1 MKRLEIIRVDP
12 NTGYVVRL
20 NKDFQRIKITE
31 ILPYRSCMAFV
42 LEHQEEGTIYKI
54 GKIGKRKD
62 ARRKLERRILA
73 ADDVEAINIFCKM
86 DFDAGITYQLV
97 TGDWRIVAQHDPDGK
112 TMIMI
117 QMKKQ

>member
-20 NKDFQRIKITE
+20 DKDFRKIKITE

-42 LEHQEEGTIYKI
+42 LEHQEEATIYKI

-62 ARRKLERRILA
+62 ARRKMEGRILA
-73 ADDVEAINIFCKM
+73 ADDPEAIRIFNNM
-86 DFDAGITYQLV
+86 DFDDGITYQLV
-97 TGDWRIVAQHDPDGK
+97 TGDWKIIAERDPSGK
-112 TMIMI
+112 ITI
-117 QMKKQ
+117 K

>member
-20 NKDFQRIKITE
+20 NKDFQKIKVTE
-31 ILPYRSCMAFV
+31 ILPYRSCMAYV
-42 LEHQEEGTIYKI
+42 MEYQEEATVYKI

-73 ADDVEAINIFCKM
+73 LDDHEAIRIFNNM
-86 DFDAGITYQLV
+86 DFEDGVTYQLV
-97 TGDWRIVAQHDPDGK
+97 TGDWKIIAERDKNGIIK
-112 TMIMI
+112 II
-117 QMKKQ
+117 

>member
-20 NKDFQRIKITE
+20 DKDFRKIKVTE

-42 LEHQEEGTIYKI
+42 LEHQEEANIYKI

-62 ARRKLERRILA
+62 ARRKLEGRILA
-73 ADDVEAINIFCKM
+73 SDEPEAIRIFNKM
-86 DFDAGITYQLV
+86 NFDDGITYQLL
-97 TGDWRIVAQHDPDGK
+97 TGDWKIIAERDTNGIITIK
-112 TMIMI
+112 
-117 QMKKQ
+117 

>member
-12 NTGYVVRL
+12 NNGYVVRL
-20 NKDFQRIKITE
+20 NKDFQRIKVTE
-31 ILPYRSCMAFV
+31 ILPYRSCMAYV
-42 LEHQEEGTIYKI
+42 MEYQEEATIYKI

-73 ADDVEAINIFCKM
+73 LDDHEAIRIFNNM
-86 DFDAGITYQLV
+86 DFEDGVTYQLV

-112 TMIMI
+112 TMIM
-117 QMKKQ
+117 KGYK

>member
-20 NKDFQRIKITE
+20 DKDFRKIKITE

-42 LEHQEEGTIYKI
+42 LEHQEEGAIYKI

-73 ADDVEAINIFCKM
+73 LDDNEAIKIFRNM
-86 DFDAGITYQLV
+86 DFEDGVTYQLV
-97 TGDWRIVAQHDPDGK
+97 TGDWKIIAERDKNGIIK
-112 TMIMI
+112 II
-117 QMKKQ
+117 